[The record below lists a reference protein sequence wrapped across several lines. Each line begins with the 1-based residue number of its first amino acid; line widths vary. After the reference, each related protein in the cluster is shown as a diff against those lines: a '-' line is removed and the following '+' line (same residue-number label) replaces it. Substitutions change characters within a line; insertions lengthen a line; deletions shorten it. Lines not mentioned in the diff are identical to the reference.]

1 MFKHYLLAFLVG
13 WAFNYAV
20 DVGTVTRSTMAWLQ
34 HGWLSPFFDSGVP
47 TTKTATKR
55 S

>member
-13 WAFNYAV
+13 WAFNYAI
-20 DVGTVTRSTMAWLQ
+20 DVSVVTRSTMTWLQ
-34 HGWLSPFFDSGVP
+34 HGWLAPFYQSGA
-47 TTKTATKR
+47 TTAPKR

>member
-13 WAFNYAV
+13 WAFNYAL
-20 DVGTVTRSTMAWLQ
+20 DVTIVTRSTMTWLQ
-34 HGWLSPFFDSGVP
+34 HGWLSPFYESSA
-47 TTKTATKR
+47 TAAKR